1 MFGVKPRKAF
11 IAICFAMVGIDQKI
25 DERELEK
32 FNEVLERSGF
42 EISEVD
48 KEIESLCKLDISKMV
63 RHMTKCM
70 AAITKLD
77 DNMADNL
84 IRALTDIAKADDYF
98 HDIEKNFV
106 ESVKCIL
113 GKS

>member
-11 IAICFAMVGIDQKI
+11 IAICFAMVGVDQKI
-25 DERELEK
+25 DERELDKLE
-32 FNEVLERSGF
+32 EVLERSGF
-42 EISEVD
+42 EMSEVD
-48 KEIESLCKLDISKMV
+48 KEIESLCKMDVSKMV
-63 RHMTKCM
+63 RHMAKCM

-77 DNMADNL
+77 DTMADNL
-84 IRALTDIAKADDYF
+84 IQALTEIAKADDYF
-98 HDIEKNFV
+98 QDIEKNFV

>member
-11 IAICFAMVGIDQKI
+11 IAICFAMVGVDQKI
-25 DERELEK
+25 DERELDKLE
-32 FNEVLERSGF
+32 EVLERSGF
-42 EISEVD
+42 ELSEID
-48 KEIESLCKLDISKMV
+48 KEIESFNEMDITKIARYMG
-63 RHMTKCM
+63 KCM

-77 DNMADNL
+77 DTMADNL
-84 IRALTDIAKADDYF
+84 IQALTEIAKADDYF
-98 HDIEKNFV
+98 QDIEKNFV